1 MLYVYPDNF
10 IVPVIFTN
18 DITDKKHKKQKH
30 VVEEIGEERKE
41 DAKEKFRDDGKEKYY
56 DKLQEKFAVEWNV
69 ERESAQEMSIINIL
83 DEIDKEYAYNETEK
97 I

>member
-18 DITDKKHKKQKH
+18 DIADKKQKH
-30 VVEEIGEERKE
+30 VVEERNE
-41 DAKEKFRDDGKEKYY
+41 DAQEKFCNDGQEKYY
-56 DKLQEKFAVEWNV
+56 DKLQEKFAVEWNL
-69 ERESAQEMSIINIL
+69 ERESAQEMSIINIF
-83 DEIDKEYAYNETEK
+83 DEIDKEYVYNETEK